1 MTEAKPTK
9 KATTKPEP
17 KPQAAAAATSKLA
30 TFLTSKKIDPRR
42 VMSAS
47 HTLETLRPEDHQ
59 IKLNRRRAKGGE
71 GEAGP
76 KEERKPRSGR
86 GVTQRAM
93 NAALTGG
100 GISGPT
106 KGRILR
112 AINHLLEV
120 KKADKVEL
128 RTLF

>member
-9 KATTKPEP
+9 KATTKPAP
-17 KPQAAAAATSKLA
+17 KPQAAAATSKLA

-59 IKLNRRRAKGGE
+59 IKLNRRRAKGAE

-120 KKADKVEL
+120 KKVEKVEL